1 MYLFYHRSDLDGLCS
16 AAIIKHKY
24 PDIKCIG
31 IEYGDK
37 FPWDLFQPVIVQA
50 YKQNEGQ
57 YESHLKAVEKQE
69 IYMVDFSLPIKDM
82 VWLNDFHSLTWIDH
96 HITAIKDSE
105 KYTLNSKGL
114 QKVGVGACEL
124 TWNYLYPNI
133 DVPQT
138 IVYLS
143 NYDVWK
149 LENPNTLKFQ
159 YGCKSID
166 TSLDNTTFWNNIIK
180 SAPSFIIDLLTRGE
194 YILEFVKED
203 NKKYLKE
210 FGTEIEFEGYKLLVC
225 NKGMASSQLFES
237 QWDESKYDIM
247 VAVVMLPNKKWRISL
262 YTTKKDIN
270 VGEIAK
276 KFGGGGHIMAAGMVL
291 NKLPWLYK

>member
-1 MYLFYHRSDLDGLCS
+1 MYVFYHRSDLDGLCS

-24 PDIKCIG
+24 PDIQCIG

-37 FPWDLFQPVIVQA
+37 FPWELFQPVIVQS
-50 YKQNEGQ
+50 YKQNEGP

-69 IYMVDFSLPIKDM
+69 IFMADFSLPIKDM

-96 HITAIKDSE
+96 HIIAIQDAE
-105 KYTLNSKGL
+105 KYNLNAKGL
-114 QKVGVGACEL
+114 QQVGVGACEL

-149 LENPNTLKFQ
+149 LDDPRTLKFQ
-159 YGCKSID
+159 YGCKNLD
-166 TSLDNTTFWNNIIK
+166 TSLDNTTFWSSIIENDIT
-180 SAPSFIIDLLTRGE
+180 FVVDLLLRGK
-194 YILEFVKED
+194 YILEFVTED

-210 FGTEIEFEGYKLLVC
+210 YGTEIEFEGYKSLVC
-225 NKGMASSQLFES
+225 NKGMASSQLFDS

-247 VAVVMLPNKKWRISL
+247 IAVVMLPNKKWRVSL
-262 YTTKKDIN
+262 YTTKKEIN

-276 KFGGGGHIMAAGMVL
+276 KFGGGGHTSAAGFITGRLWHV
-291 NKLPWLYK
+291 